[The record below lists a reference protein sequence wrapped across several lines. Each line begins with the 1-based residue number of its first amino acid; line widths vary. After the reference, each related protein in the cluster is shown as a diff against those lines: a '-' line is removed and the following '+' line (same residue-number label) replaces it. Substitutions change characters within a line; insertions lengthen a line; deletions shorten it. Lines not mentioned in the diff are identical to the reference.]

1 VWPCRSMCTRK
12 DVQRAALAFG
22 KEHEHGCETMDVI
35 ESQVS
40 YPQHAPGPVRTCS
53 SGMCKLQLQ
62 LKIDG
67 PVLAGDMELVQYAL
81 R

>member
-1 VWPCRSMCTRK
+1 MCTRK

-35 ESQVS
+35 ESQVP
-40 YPQHAPGPVRTCS
+40 YPRHAPGPVCTCS

-62 LKIDG
+62 LQGNG
-67 PVLAGDMELVQYAL
+67 PVLAGDKPLDQYVP